1 MKQLNTATGARIA
14 YGVNS
19 ALNVIV
25 LFSIE
30 GSVNNS
36 PGHCRGGSLR
46 GCKRLNSL
54 HFNLLPCLTGARISQ
69 QSADAMG

>member
-1 MKQLNTATGARIA
+1 MTLETA
-14 YGVNS
+14 YGVDS

-30 GSVNNS
+30 GSVNS

-46 GCKRLNSL
+46 GYKRLAV
-54 HFNLLPCLTGARISQ
+54 HFNLIPCLAGSRISQ
-69 QSADAMG
+69 QSAGATG